1 MRNNYWFTILWTM
14 SFIIFF
20 AYLFVTASVVAFED
34 GFDETVQEKGYPADF
49 QQASVWT
56 LTQYI
61 LWALDW
67 LPEEVQ
73 RKYKLEE
80 KISNLEKIIGES
92 ISDLAGFIGKP
103 NSEKVLIL
111 KKKLG
116 IDKVD
121 DVKKEDNE

>member
-1 MRNNYWFTILWTM
+1 MGQQDSMSLMRNNYWFTIIWTM

-56 LTQYI
+56 LTQYF

-67 LPEEVQ
+67 LPE
-73 RKYKLEE
+73 
-80 KISNLEKIIGES
+80 N
-92 ISDLAGFIGKP
+92 F
-103 NSEKVLIL
+103 
-111 KKKLG
+111 
-116 IDKVD
+116 
-121 DVKKEDNE
+121 